1 VRNTKLPVTALMIPL
16 SFVQKVCARAFSQ
29 ALSLKLLFFVFVVH
43 VYSLR
48 AQENT
53 IGVEAGR
60 NFYHFSMNDTGNY
73 VSNVSQYSGR
83 TSFGLSFQHRFPS
96 GIQVESGL
104 FYNRYVQQYKSVKY
118 SIIHEEVY
126 NAWVVP
132 IKLAYAFDM
141 FKTKLAVSPFVGYG
155 QGIKTARYVNYY
167 NSVVLNLDQGGIY
180 DSTTRGTFFNDANI
194 FFPLLNVGG
203 RVMYSFSPRIR
214 VSGVFDYF
222 HGLNDIV
229 DASFLYNKG
238 SGKNDHYAEQTGKG
252 SYSSLRLG
260 VHYAFGSNIQKGL
273 QNQRKTFKHRQDK
286 ELEGAAERS
295 EPITKK
301 SEYPKWYIG
310 VGIGQTVSFFNFYE
324 FSTIPSGGKT
334 GKLHSLHIDFLYSIN
349 KRWMF
354 ESGVA
359 QKAIVP
365 PGYISSIGGKPE
377 AGMTIVPIRMN
388 YVINLSPT
396 EVDLMVFA
404 GYSQGIKSDQFS
416 FGFLSPDIDA
426 VGDYYG
432 SVLFPLVD
440 LGTRIKFT
448 LGRIHLG
455 VFASYSQ
462 GFKEIYR
469 IQVVDMAN
477 VASGFPKLV
486 TSKGSHLNFG
496 LSAYY
501 AVFGRKNK

>member
-73 VSNVSQYSGR
+73 VSNGSQYSGR

-167 NSVVLNLDQGGIY
+167 NNVVLNLDQGGIY

-377 AGMTIVPIRMN
+377 AGMTIVPFRMN
-388 YVINLSPT
+388 YVINLSPK
-396 EVDLMVFA
+396 EVDLMLFA
-404 GYSQGIKSDQFS
+404 GYSQGIKSEQFS
-416 FGFLSPDIDA
+416 FGFLSSDIDA
-426 VGDYYG
+426 EGDYYG
-432 SVLFPLVD
+432 NALFPLAD
-440 LGTRIKFT
+440 IGARIKFT

-477 VASGFPKLV
+477 VTSGFPKLI

-496 LSAYY
+496 LNAYY
-501 AVFGRKNK
+501 AVFDRKNR

>member
-1 VRNTKLPVTALMIPL
+1 MVNTKYLKICLFFFL
-16 SFVQKVCARAFSQ
+16 SFVVRIEVQC
-29 ALSLKLLFFVFVVH
+29 
-43 VYSLR
+43 
-48 AQENT
+48 QEN
-53 IGVEAGR
+53 IVGFELGR
-60 NFYHFSMNDTGNY
+60 NFYDFDIVDTGRY
-73 VSNVSQYSGR
+73 ISNLPLYSGR
-83 TSFGLSFQHRFPS
+83 TSFGGSFQHKFQN
-96 GIQVESGL
+96 GIIVESGL
-104 FYNRYVQQYKSVKY
+104 FYNRYIQQYKSEKY
-118 SIIHEEVY
+118 PVIHEEVY

-132 IKLAYAFDM
+132 IKLAYAFEM
-141 FKTKLAVSPFVGYG
+141 FKKKLAVSPFVGYG

-167 NSVVLNLDQGGIY
+167 NNVVLNLDQGGIY
-180 DSTTRGTFFNDANI
+180 DSTTRGTFFNDANL

-222 HGLNDIV
+222 HGLNHIA

-260 VHYAFGSNIQKGL
+260 FHYAFGSSLHQGL
-273 QNQRKTFKHRQDK
+273 QEQRKTINRPQGK
-286 ELEGAAERS
+286 EFEGAAERS

-310 VGIGQTVSFFNFYE
+310 LGIGQTVSFFKFYE
-324 FSTIPSGGKT
+324 FSAIPSGGKT
-334 GKLHSLHIDFLYSIN
+334 GKLHSLHVELLYSIN

-365 PGYISSIGGKPE
+365 PGYISGIGGKPE
-377 AGMTIVPIRMN
+377 AGMTIVPFRMN
-388 YVINLSPT
+388 YVINLSPK
-396 EVDLMVFA
+396 EVDLMLFA
-404 GYSQGIKSDQFS
+404 GYSQGIKSEQFS
-416 FGFLSPDIDA
+416 FGFLSSDIDA
-426 VGDYYG
+426 EGDYYG
-432 SVLFPLVD
+432 NALFPLAD
-440 LGTRIKFT
+440 IGARIKFT

-477 VASGFPKLV
+477 VTSGFPKLI

-496 LSAYY
+496 LNAYY
-501 AVFGRKNK
+501 AVFDRKNR

>member
-1 VRNTKLPVTALMIPL
+1 MRNTKLPVTALMIPL

-273 QNQRKTFKHRQDK
+273 QNQ
-286 ELEGAAERS
+286 
-295 EPITKK
+295 
-301 SEYPKWYIG
+301 
-310 VGIGQTVSFFNFYE
+310 
-324 FSTIPSGGKT
+324 
-334 GKLHSLHIDFLYSIN
+334 
-349 KRWMF
+349 
-354 ESGVA
+354 
-359 QKAIVP
+359 
-365 PGYISSIGGKPE
+365 
-377 AGMTIVPIRMN
+377 
-388 YVINLSPT
+388 
-396 EVDLMVFA
+396 
-404 GYSQGIKSDQFS
+404 
-416 FGFLSPDIDA
+416 
-426 VGDYYG
+426 
-432 SVLFPLVD
+432 
-440 LGTRIKFT
+440 
-448 LGRIHLG
+448 
-455 VFASYSQ
+455 
-462 GFKEIYR
+462 
-469 IQVVDMAN
+469 
-477 VASGFPKLV
+477 
-486 TSKGSHLNFG
+486 
-496 LSAYY
+496 
-501 AVFGRKNK
+501 

>member
-1 VRNTKLPVTALMIPL
+1 VRNTKLAFTALNIPL
-16 SFVQKVCARAFSQ
+16 SFVQKACARAFAQ
-29 ALSLKLLFFVFVVH
+29 ALSLKFLFIVLILYVN
-43 VYSLR
+43 SLR

-60 NFYHFSMNDTGNY
+60 NFYHFSMSDTGNY

-96 GIQVESGL
+96 GILIESGL
-104 FYNRYVQQYKSVKY
+104 FYNRYVQQYKSEKY

-132 IKLAYAFDM
+132 IKLAYAIDM
-141 FKTKLAVSPFVGYG
+141 FKKKLAVSPFVGYG

-167 NSVVLNLDQGGIY
+167 SNVVLNLDQGGIY
-180 DSTTRGTFFNDANI
+180 DSTTRGTFFNDANM

-222 HGLNDIV
+222 HGLNDIT

-238 SGKNDHYAEQTGKG
+238 SGKNDHYAVQTGKG
-252 SYSSLRLG
+252 SYSSFRLG
-260 VHYAFGSNIQKGL
+260 VHYAFGSSIQNGL
-273 QNQRKTFKHRQDK
+273 QNQVKTIKHRQDK
-286 ELEGAAERS
+286 ALEGAAERS

-310 VGIGQTVSFFNFYE
+310 LGLGQSISFFKF
-324 FSTIPSGGKT
+324 TPARPIPSGGKT
-334 GKLHSLHIDFLYSIN
+334 GKLHSLHIELLYSIN

-354 ESGVA
+354 ESGIA

-388 YVINLSPT
+388 YVINLSPK
-396 EVDLMVFA
+396 EVDLMIFA
-404 GYSQGIKSDQFS
+404 GYSQGIKFGQFS
-416 FGFLSPDIDA
+416 FGFLSQDIDA

-432 SVLFPLVD
+432 NALFPLVD
-440 LGTRIKFT
+440 LGARIKFT

-477 VASGFPKLV
+477 VAAGFPKLV
-486 TSKGSHLNFG
+486 TSKGSHMNFG
-496 LSAYY
+496 LSAFY